1 MGYRGGT
8 VLSRQTY
15 WLDSFTGTTW
25 QEFLDAGATVSG
37 FRERRW
43 KTVQRIKPGDY
54 LLCYLTGVSRFIG
67 VLEAT
72 SEPFWDE
79 SPIWKDEVFPCRIK
93 VEAIATLTPETAVP
107 IFDLKEQLTIFQ
119 NLKSP
124 GAWTG
129 HVRGSPAMWQPS
141 DGEAVV
147 YAVMEAM
154 ENPVKRPVDK
164 AKLARRPKALR
175 AKGESF
181 TVPESESAT
190 EQVQEVIE
198 EHPKEAPAPDTT
210 AHTEIQWAL
219 LKLGSDMGLDVW
231 VARNDRSREAHGR
244 PLNDIPRLK
253 KDLPL
258 QFDEVT
264 NRTIELIDV
273 LWLRGNAIVAAFEIE
288 STTSIYSG
296 LLRMSDLITMQPN
309 LNIPL
314 YLVAPDERRD
324 KVIAE
329 VNRPTFSRR
338 TPPMNRICSFISFS
352 TLRQNMER
360 VAGMTRYLKPE
371 FLQELAEPC
380 VPDEA

>member
-1 MGYRGGT
+1 VGCRGGT
-8 VLSRQTY
+8 VLSRRTY
-15 WLDSFTGTTW
+15 WLDLFTGTTW

-37 FRERRW
+37 FRQRRW

-72 SEPFWDE
+72 SETYWDE
-79 SPIWKDEVFPCRIK
+79 TPIWKDEVFPCRLK

-107 IFDLKEQLTIFQ
+107 IFELKEQLTIFQ

-129 HVRGSPAMWQPS
+129 HVRGSPATWKPS

-154 ENPVKRPVDK
+154 ENPIKRPVDK

-181 TVPESESAT
+181 TVPESENAT

-198 EHPKEAPAPDTT
+198 EHSKEAPTPDTT

-231 VARNDRSREAHGR
+231 AARNDRNREFRGQR
-244 PLNDIPRLK
+244 FNDLPRLK
-253 KDLPL
+253 TQLPL
-258 QFDEVT
+258 PFDEVT
-264 NRTIELIDV
+264 NRTVELIDV
-273 LWLRGNAIVAAFEIE
+273 LWLRGNAIIAAFEIE

-324 KVIAE
+324 KVITE

-338 TPPMNRICSFISFS
+338 NPPMNSICSFIPFS
-352 TLRQNMER
+352 MSRRNLEMMGDN
-360 VAGMTRYLKPE
+360 TRYLRPDFIE
-371 FLQELAEPC
+371 GLSEPC
-380 VPDEA
+380 VADEP

>member
-1 MGYRGGT
+1 MPTAR
-8 VLSRQTY
+8 SY
-15 WLDSFTGTTW
+15 WLDLFTGTTW
-25 QEFLDAGATVSG
+25 QEFLHAGATVSG

-43 KTVQRIKPGDY
+43 KTVQQVKPGDY
-54 LLCYLTGVSRFIG
+54 FLCYLTGVSRFIG

-72 SEPFWDE
+72 SEPYWDE
-79 SPIWKDEVFPCRIK
+79 TPIWEDAVFPCRTK
-93 VEAIATLTPETAVP
+93 VEVIAALTPETAVP

-124 GAWTG
+124 AAWTG
-129 HVRGSPAMWQPS
+129 HVRGSPARWKPS

-147 YAVMEAM
+147 YAVMEAV
-154 ENPVKRPVDK
+154 ENPVGRPVD
-164 AKLARRPKALR
+164 ASKLARRPKILR

-181 TVPESESAT
+181 TVPASDDTA
-190 EQVQEVIE
+190 EQVQESPAE
-198 EHPKEAPAPDTT
+198 PPKEERTKEEPSKETT
-210 AHTEIQWAL
+210 AHTEIQWLL

-231 VARNDRSREAHGR
+231 VARNDRNREAHGR
-244 PLNDIPRLK
+244 RLSDLPRLK
-253 KDLPL
+253 SELPL
-258 QFDEVT
+258 QFDDVT

-324 KVIAE
+324 KVIDE
-329 VNRPTFSRR
+329 VNRPTFTRR
-338 TPPMNRICSFISFS
+338 TPPIAYTVHLLFDTAAEYGAGRWYDPLPQTGVLARIGG
-352 TLRQNMER
+352 TLRAR
-360 VAGMTRYLKPE
+360 
-371 FLQELAEPC
+371 
-380 VPDEA
+380 